1 MAFGNVT
8 RKFANETW
16 HFEKDCSTC
25 WVKSAAF
32 LPSRGLLTRLSSL
45 CAENRN
51 LWEEVPPT
59 PTCLHSLDEALP
71 PAPSWCRCPL
81 PWKKS
86 SPRHSFPSGCPRFPK
101 IVDKSEF
108 LINQNKTHWP
118 WRCCYGALQQGLP
131 PRLYPLDL
139 CKQKLF
145 AHSVYTNLC
154 CWSRCS
160 RQNQWQSSG
169 RKHPP
174 TEEPSTHNHV
184 CTWSRNS
191 KV

>member
-59 PTCLHSLDEALP
+59 PTYLHSLDEALP

-101 IVDKSEF
+101 IVDKPEF
-108 LINQNKTHWP
+108 LIIQNKTHWP
-118 WRCCYGALQQGLP
+118 WRCCYGAQQQGLP

-145 AHSVYTNLC
+145 AHSVYEKPLLLIKMF
-154 CWSRCS
+154 
-160 RQNQWQSSG
+160 Q
-169 RKHPP
+169 
-174 TEEPSTHNHV
+174 TESVAIFWPKTPSDWRTLH
-184 CTWSRNS
+184 TQPRLYLI
-191 KV
+191 